1 MSNYIK
7 FLYQAGLLST
17 ITLMGANCGGSGNN
31 TPSGKNTPSQH
42 SSHTSTPRYNQDE
55 PNNTLLKNNL
65 DQEFNTSTE
74 GKNYKRMYEETVTE
88 KENYKRKYEKT
99 VAIIMKLKILT
110 TKLAAE
116 DILILQL
123 DLSNERDTQFKDA
136 CLKAFD
142 KSSDQLIEQLET
154 AKDDVAKSQKI
165 RESFDETIKKSVKE
179 SMYKQGYTEQRYQD
193 LIDQALKPL
202 LKSQQKSNAG

>member
-7 FLYQAGLLST
+7 FLYQTGLLST
-17 ITLMGANCGGSGNN
+17 ITLMGANCGGSGSN
-31 TPSGKNTPSQH
+31 TPSGQNTPSQH
-42 SSHTSTPRYNQDE
+42 SSHTSTPQYNQDE
-55 PNNTLLKNNL
+55 PNNTPLASNL
-65 DQEFNTSTE
+65 DQKFNTSTE

-88 KENYKRKYEKT
+88 L
-99 VAIIMKLKILT
+99 MKLKMRTI
-110 TKLAAE
+110 KVAAM
-116 DILILQL
+116 LQL
-123 DLSNERDTQFKDA
+123 CLSNERENQFQDDFSKT
-136 CLKAFD
+136 FD

-165 RESFDETIKKSVKE
+165 RESFEETIKKSVKE